1 MPLPTSATTSAILKC
16 FLGTRGP
23 PILLINL
30 KMQVLLY
37 PFYGNSNTETRERQT
52 PPAKFKVALTV
63 RFQPYTGIALRAR
76 TSLNMTL

>member
-1 MPLPTSATTSAILKC
+1 M
-16 FLGTRGP
+16 
-23 PILLINL
+23 
-30 KMQVLLY
+30 LLY